1 MRLGRL
7 AGAVAALVLAAIPG
21 SPAAA
26 AGTYP
31 PGVTVDTMRIA
42 SAGTAAVAAGGAH
55 SCMITSLGDVYCWGN
70 DSSGQL
76 GDGARRHGFAEP
88 VKALRNAVRAD
99 AGRAH
104 TCAIDTGGTAYC
116 WGDDSAGQLGDGAH
130 TDRDAPHPVEALR
143 GRTLVMIATGSRHTC
158 AADDEGAAWCWGD
171 GSRGQ
176 LGVPGTSRSATPV
189 RVRTGGRTDEIVDIA
204 AGGDTTCVATAGGSV
219 YCWGADPAGG
229 EERSAPAAVTTG
241 GKVREVAAGGR
252 QACALDADGAAY
264 CWGATARRAGP
275 FAAISAGAAHACGI
289 DRGGRAYCWGDGG
302 GDGGGGGRLGHGRTA
317 GRTAPTGVEVDAE
330 LTGIDAGSAH
340 SCAVDA
346 RGYTFCWGSGADGQ
360 LGAGGTAFSAV
371 PVRVEGLPRA
381 PAAATGVQVRALDG
395 GLRVSWRPP
404 ADLGSG
410 QFEYVWVTT
419 AGHEAGCTL
428 PALTA
433 QGCDLTGLRN
443 GQEYDVAVVV
453 KTSDGMRVGDFV
465 TATPV
470 AVAPDPLGAAPPR
483 RELQPG
489 AGGGLPLTGLS
500 PVALVAIGTMLL
512 GGGLV
517 ALLVRAP
524 QSPAPRR
531 GTVRRRP

>member
-1 MRLGRL
+1 MRLGRI

-21 SPAAA
+21 APAAA

-31 PGVTVDTMRIA
+31 PGVTADTVRIA

-55 SCMITSLGDVYCWGN
+55 SCAITSLGTVYCWGD

-76 GDGARRHGFAEP
+76 GDGARPHGFAHP
-88 VKALRNAVRAD
+88 VVALRNAVRAD

-143 GRTLVMIATGSRHTC
+143 GRTLVTIATGSRHTC
-158 AADDEGAAWCWGD
+158 AADDEGTAWCWGD

-176 LGVPGTSRSATPV
+176 LGVPGTSRSAVPV
-189 RVRTGGRTDEIVDIA
+189 RVHTGRTGKVVDIT
-204 AGGDTTCVATAGGSV
+204 AGGDTTCAATAGGSA
-219 YCWGADPAGG
+219 YCWGADPAAGQD
-229 EERSAPAAVTTG
+229 RSAPAAVTTG
-241 GKVREVAAGGR
+241 GKAREVAAGGR
-252 QACALDADGAAY
+252 QACVLTVDGAAY
-264 CWGATARRAGP
+264 CRGATARRLGP
-275 FAAISAGAAHACGI
+275 FTAISAGVAHACGI

-302 GDGGGGGRLGHGRTA
+302 DGRLGYGRTA
-317 GRTAPTGVEVDAE
+317 ERAAPTGVEVDGE
-330 LTGIDAGSAH
+330 LTAIDAGSAH
-340 SCAVDA
+340 SCAVDS

-360 LGAGGTAFSAV
+360 LGAGATALSAV
-371 PVRVEGLPRA
+371 PLRVEGLPRA
-381 PAAATGVQVRALDG
+381 PGAATGVQVRALDG

-410 QFEYVWVTT
+410 RFEYVWVTT
-419 AGHEAGCTL
+419 AGHESGCTL

-470 AVAPDPLGAAPPR
+470 AVAPDPFGAPAP

-489 AGGGLPLTGLS
+489 AGGGLPVTGLS
-500 PVALVAIGTMLL
+500 PVALIAIGTMLL

-524 QSPAPRR
+524 QSPARR
-531 GTVRRRP
+531 PGTDRRRP